1 MKTSKL
7 ILCINLFTLFFIG
20 NFNAQLKEELKAFG
34 SINQYEQESKPAAFK
49 LRSLPQKPFRTTL
62 SAFDERN
69 LIEVKF
75 IDNIEIAIETN
86 NQPFDRKGEY
96 LKSTSALS
104 LIKNIAEAGGVWKRL
119 TSGFED
125 RIESMRRNA
134 ELNAN
139 RAIANLNNYFILS
152 VPQGIN
158 TEEWIDQLNSI
169 SEIEIAE
176 PRHLPPPLPLPGN
189 YQSYQGYLNA
199 ATDGIDANYAWSLN
213 DSGQNVTIC
222 DFEYAWNLNHQDL
235 PAGIGKLIPP
245 GYTEAILS
253 SADTNHG
260 TAVLGVLASKNNGW
274 GTKGA
279 AYGATLKVAP
289 TYFTSGWYLDAAL
302 AYAMT
307 QLSRG
312 DVFLIEQQQWGPYNN
327 GTDTGLV
334 PVEWDGTIYNL
345 ILTAVGNGFHVVE
358 AGANG
363 FRNLDSA
370 IYNQNHA
377 PFLPQNNSGA
387 IIVGAG
393 AASSSRSGSDTP
405 RSRLSFSNYGSRLSL
420 QGWGEKVTT
429 TGTLPFCSALYTTEG
444 RNYYYDS
451 CFAGTSSASPVV
463 AAAVALVESRFESLY
478 GKEITPIT
486 MRTILA
492 NTGSAQQSG
501 SFPSSQKIGPLPNVR
516 AAIDSFAS
524 STMTLSGLYTVGI
537 GANYTNLTAVANELK
552 QKIIIGNVVFEIQST
567 YQGMTETVPIV
578 FSEYTT
584 RGGNWTVTIRPAS
597 GVTSVVTYGKP
608 PGHPYTT
615 YPVIKLDG
623 IDRMTLDG
631 RPGGTGTVGVWI
643 VRNTRTDSVGATVQ
657 FENDATNNLLT
668 YLQIEGQNPTQY
680 PGTVYFGGYSGNQ
693 GNSHNVVSYCDIRDR
708 SDVSG
713 MPAVAIYSDW
723 TLGAAN
729 DSNSIISNNI
739 YNWTGYGLYLYG
751 ERWII
756 RDNSLFEQIP
766 QNSMMT
772 GIFMMGGNGHD
783 ISDNYI
789 GGGTPKCAGSM
800 LTNINSSIFTGIS
813 LIVDTLQSTS
823 IQGNRISNIAC
834 SNPIGSGFMGITIL
848 AGNANIGTIKRNV
861 IGDSTLPGNISISG
875 NNAVGGIVMNGIGRN
890 IVTIENNIIAN
901 IDQTGVNPGELRG
914 INVIGLLECKVLK
927 NEIRNLG
934 PSMPMA
940 NGFVRGIYIQGSNDS
955 VIVAN
960 NMIDLGNPIINNC
973 RYTGIY
979 DFGMWGKLSKIY
991 YNSVY
996 IGGATGGPN
1005 NSYCLEDAGGSIFNV
1020 KNNIFHNAR
1029 AGGPGLNYSVATM
1042 KAWLLPTRS
1051 DYNILYN
1058 QSSANLTFHTGMNM
1072 NFAQWQMATS
1082 GEANSINRDP
1092 KFKNPIAGD
1101 LHLDPAN
1108 YSPSDNAG
1116 ISISEITNDF
1126 DYQLRGGNPDIGADE
1141 YTINV
1146 PSAFSLLLPANS
1158 DTNQPR
1164 NGILKWQNSPPAGK
1178 YDVYLDTSTPPV
1190 IKAASDVIDTFYN
1203 YTSIDTNKTYYWFV
1217 IAKNSSGQQTSN
1229 SAPWRFFTGA
1239 GSSTGEITQS
1249 FPMLNGW
1256 NMLSLPLIVTDPRK
1270 ETQYP
1275 TASSKAFG
1283 YNGSYTIAETLKYGI
1298 GYWLKFDS
1306 AESIDI
1312 TGYKFE
1318 NDTIDVIDKWNMIGC
1333 PSEIVPVDS
1342 IASIPGGIITSN
1354 FFGYDGSTYKKADTL
1369 KPGYG
1374 YWVKV
1379 NQAGQL
1385 ILRNNSSMAMM
1396 NRIKIRPTFEMPPPP
1411 PNSEI
1416 PNPKSQIPTRFVL
1429 EQNYPNPFN
1438 PLTIINYQLP
1448 IDSWVTL
1455 KVYNVLGVE
1464 IAMLVNEYKKMGRY
1478 EVEFDASSLSS
1489 GIYYCRLT
1497 AEHPSSGSGW
1507 NFIETKKLILLR

>member
-1 MKTSKL
+1 MKTSTSITIQ
-7 ILCINLFTLFFIG
+7 ILFLCLFTISFNSIFI
-20 NFNAQLKEELKAFG
+20 AQLKEELRTFG
-34 SINQYEQESKPAAFK
+34 SINQYEQKSKPVAFK
-49 LRSLPQKPFRTTL
+49 LRSLPQKPFKTIL
-62 SAFDERN
+62 SVFDDRN

-75 IDNIEIAIETN
+75 IDDIEIAIETN
-86 NQPFDRKGEY
+86 NQPSAKKGEY
-96 LKSTSALS
+96 LKSIDALS
-104 LIKNIAEAGGVWKRL
+104 LIRSIADAGGTWKRL
-119 TSGFED
+119 TTGFED
-125 RIESMRRNA
+125 QIESMRQTA
-134 ELNAN
+134 EQNSN

-158 TEEWIDQLNSI
+158 TEEWIDQLNTL

-189 YQSYQGYLNA
+189 YQSYQGYINT
-199 ATDGIDANYAWSLN
+199 ATVGIDANYAWSLN

-235 PAGIGKLIPP
+235 PAGISKLIPF
-245 GYTEAILS
+245 GYTEAVMS

-279 AYGATLKVAP
+279 VYGATIKVAP
-289 TYFTSGWYLDAAL
+289 TYFTTGWYLDAAL

-307 QLSRG
+307 LLSRG
-312 DVFLIEQQQWGPYNN
+312 DVFLIEQQEWGPYNN
-327 GTDTGLV
+327 GIDTGLV

-363 FRNLDSA
+363 YRNLDSV

-377 PFLPQNNSGA
+377 PFLTQNNSGA

-393 AASSSRSGSDTP
+393 AAPSSRSGSDVA

-429 TGTLPFCSALYTTEG
+429 TGTFPFCSALYTTEG

-463 AAAVALVESRFESLY
+463 AAAVALVESRFETSY

-501 SFPSSQKIGPLPNVR
+501 FFPASQKIGPLPNVR

-524 STMTLSGLYTVGI
+524 STITLSGTYTVGM
-537 GANYTNLTAVANELK
+537 GANYTNLSAVANELK
-552 QKIIIGNVVFEIQST
+552 QKVITGNVIFEIQST
-567 YQGMTETVPIV
+567 YQGMTETIPIV

-584 RGGNWTVTIRPAS
+584 RGGNWSVTIRPAS
-597 GVTSVVTYGKP
+597 GVSSVLTYGRP

-623 IDRMTLDG
+623 VDRLTLDG
-631 RPGGTGTVGVWI
+631 RPGGAGSSIAWI
-643 VRNTRTDSVGATVQ
+643 IRNTRSDSVGATVQ

-668 YLQIEGQNPTQY
+668 YLQIEGENPTQY

-708 SDVSG
+708 SDVFG
-713 MPAVAIYSDW
+713 MPVVGIYSDW

-729 DSNSIISNNI
+729 DSNSIIGNNI
-739 YNWTGYGLYLYG
+739 YNWTGYGFYLYG

-756 RDNSLFEQIP
+756 KDNSLFEQVP
-766 QNSMMT
+766 QNTIMT
-772 GIFMMGGNGHD
+772 GIFMNGGNGHD
-783 ISDNYI
+783 ISNNFI
-789 GGGTPKCAGSM
+789 GGGLSKCAGPA
-800 LTNINSSIFTGIS
+800 LTNINSSVFTGIS

-823 IQGNRISNIAC
+823 VQGNRISNIVC
-834 SNPIGSGFMGITIL
+834 SNPVSSGFMGITIFT
-848 AGNANIGTIKRNV
+848 GNVNIGTIKRNV
-861 IGDSTLPGNISISG
+861 IGDSMMVGNISVGG
-875 NNAVGGIVMNGIGRN
+875 NGAVGGIVMNGFARN
-890 IVTIENNIIAN
+890 TVIIDNNIIAN
-901 IDQTGVNPGELRG
+901 IDQTAVNPGELRG
-914 INVIGLLECKVLK
+914 INIIGFLECKVLN

-955 VIVAN
+955 VTVAN
-960 NMIDLGNPIINNC
+960 NMIALGNPILNNC

-979 DFGMWGKLSKIY
+979 DFGMWGRLSKIY
-991 YNSVY
+991 NNSVY

-1005 NSYCLEDAGGSIFNV
+1005 NSYCLEDAGNSIFNV
-1020 KNNIFHNAR
+1020 KNNILHNAR
-1029 AGGPGLNYSVATM
+1029 GGGPGLNYSVATI
-1042 KAWLLPTRS
+1042 KAWIMPTIS

-1058 QSSANLTFHTGMNM
+1058 QSGVNLTFHTGMNM
-1072 NFAQWQMATS
+1072 NFAQWQMAT
-1082 GEANSINRDP
+1082 GGDANSINKDP
-1092 KFKNPIAGD
+1092 KFKNPTAGN
-1101 LHLDPAN
+1101 LHLDPN
-1108 YSPSDNAG
+1108 IYSPSDNAG
-1116 ISISEITNDF
+1116 ISILEISSDF
-1126 DYQLRGGNPDIGADE
+1126 DKEVRGPIPDIGADE

-1164 NGILKWQNSPPAGK
+1164 NGILKWCISPPAGK
-1178 YDVYLDTSTPPV
+1178 YEVYLDTLTPPV
-1190 IKAASDVIDTFYN
+1190 IKVASAVIDTFYN
-1203 YTSIDTNKTYYWFV
+1203 YSGIDTNKTYYWFV

-1229 SAPWRFFTGA
+1229 SAPWRFFTGV
-1239 GSSTGEITQS
+1239 GSSTGEITHTS
-1249 FPMLNGW
+1249 NILSGW
-1256 NMLSLPLIVTDPRK
+1256 NMLSVPLEVSDLQT
-1270 ETQYP
+1270 TTLYP
-1275 TASSKAFG
+1275 SAISKAFG
-1283 YNGSYTIAETLKYGI
+1283 YNGSYSIADTLQYGM

-1306 AESIDI
+1306 SESVNI
-1312 TGYKFE
+1312 TGLKFE
-1318 NDTIDVIDKWNMIGC
+1318 LDSIPVYDKWNMIGC
-1333 PSEIVPVDS
+1333 HSEIIPVDS
-1342 IASIPGGIITSN
+1342 ISSNPGGMITSN
-1354 FFGYDGSTYKKADTL
+1354 FFGYDGTTYKTVDTL

-1379 NQAGQL
+1379 NQNGYL
-1385 ILRNNSSMAMM
+1385 IFKKSSTML
-1396 NRIKIRPTFEMPPPP
+1396 NRIKRRLISELPPPP
-1411 PNSEI
+1411 PDGDKISDLENRIS
-1416 PNPKSQIPTRFVL
+1416 NFSL

-1438 PLTIINYQLP
+1438 PLTVISYQLP
-1448 IDSWVTL
+1448 VESWVTI
-1455 KVYNVLGVE
+1455 KVYNLLGVE
-1464 IAMLVNEYKKMGRY
+1464 VATLVNEEKKIGRY
-1478 EVEFDASSLSS
+1478 EVEFDGSKLTS
-1489 GIYYCRLT
+1489 GIYFYRLQ
-1497 AEHPSSGSGW
+1497 SGK
-1507 NFIETKKLILLR
+1507 NIQIKKMILVK